1 MNGTSETCT
10 KKTLRRPSSWRT
22 WRAASM
28 NGWRLDVADRAA
40 DLGDDHIR
48 SGALGRLQPHP
59 SFDLVGDVR
68 DDLHGV
74 AEVLAA
80 ALLGDDRRIDLA
92 GGDVR
97 GLVELDV
104 EEALVVA
111 DVEIGLGAV
120 IRDEDLAVL
129 ERVHGA
135 RIHVQIGIELLHDD
149 AESARSEEV
158 SQAGG
163 REALAERGDDASG
176 DENVLSND
184 GTRIDH
190 HGVSAYPSFLSERSR
205 VRGNTPEGLMERLGP
220 ARCCSSPYRRSCS
233 GVASEPRPRRRAADW
248 PESRVAP
255 LRTAWP
261 Q

>member
-1 MNGTSETCT
+1 MPMERRAATECWVGFVFCSPLAPMYGTSETCT
-10 KKTLRRPSSWRT
+10 KNTLRRPSSWRT
-22 WRAASM
+22 WRADSM
-28 NGWRLDVADRAA
+28 NGWLLDVADGAA

-48 SGALGRLQPHP
+48 CGALGRLQPHP
-59 SFDLVGDVR
+59 SFDLVRDVR

-80 ALLGDDRRIDLA
+80 ALLGDDRRVDLA

-104 EEALVVA
+104 EEALVVP

-163 REALAERGDDASG
+163 REALAERGDDAPG

-190 HGVSAYPSFLSERSR
+190 HGVSAYPTSL
-205 VRGNTPEGLMERLGP
+205 V
-220 ARCCSSPYRRSCS
+220 SC
-233 GVASEPRPRRRAADW
+233 
-248 PESRVAP
+248 SRVAAT
-255 LRTAWP
+255 RRM
-261 Q
+261 